1 MTPKI
6 EFHHSERVAN
16 IRVSCLDIP
25 ATVTWP
31 DQEPKRAILMVD
43 DFDWFN
49 ALTADEVTDEAYE
62 GRREE
67 IEAATIRLFEKPE
80 DPLQTPRNDYQAK
93 DGFDCWYEIL
103 IPVPE
108 TVA

>member
-6 EFHHSERVAN
+6 EFHHNEREAN
-16 IRVSCLDIP
+16 IRVSCLDVP

-31 DQEPKRAILMVD
+31 DKEPKRAILMVD
-43 DFDWFN
+43 IFGWFN

-67 IEAATIRLFEKPE
+67 IEAVTIRLFEKPE
-80 DPLQTPRNDYQAK
+80 PPLQTPRGDYQGK